1 MNVPYCSINHLV
13 LIILMGCRQSFP
25 ERQLDTFIPMVT
37 SNIVLPFKVLP
48 VGYLLLCWVCA
59 FLFELPIDF
68 SLLGCMFFSWLYM
81 RLFMITKSM
90 PPNQIG
96 DSTPGFAL
104 STFFP
109 ERCAP
114 WLDWLA
120 KVGYKAANMCKL
132 IDALQSCLKKRQIAN
147 AKAKA
152 ENRKKALKMLQNEI
166 SKKDEEV
173 ADGWACD
180 DDEEDG
186 RGAAKGDAA
195 DDGADLESAPAS
207 KLIKS
212 TEASARDSIK
222 TSSDANGSGSTSSA
236 SPTKRA
242 TGQSDEWKR
251 RALAATKD
259 LVTPPNKSNNS
270 SNGSFKA
277 SASAAAAKK
286 ESEAVVKDEVDDDDE
301 DEGFNEVEIR
311 FEGDAGS
318 KKD

>member
-25 ERQLDTFIPMVT
+25 ERQLDTFIPMIT

-59 FLFELPIDF
+59 FLFEMPIDF

-132 IDALQSCLKKRQIAN
+132 IDALQSCLKKRQIAK

-180 DDEEDG
+180 DDEEGG
-186 RGAAKGDAA
+186 RGATKGDAA
-195 DDGADLESAPAS
+195 DDGADLESAPSS

-212 TEASARDSIK
+212 TEASAKYIIK
-222 TSSDANGSGSTSSA
+222 SSSDAKGSGSTSSA

-242 TGQSDEWKR
+242 TG
-251 RALAATKD
+251 
-259 LVTPPNKSNNS
+259 
-270 SNGSFKA
+270 
-277 SASAAAAKK
+277 
-286 ESEAVVKDEVDDDDE
+286 
-301 DEGFNEVEIR
+301 
-311 FEGDAGS
+311 
-318 KKD
+318 